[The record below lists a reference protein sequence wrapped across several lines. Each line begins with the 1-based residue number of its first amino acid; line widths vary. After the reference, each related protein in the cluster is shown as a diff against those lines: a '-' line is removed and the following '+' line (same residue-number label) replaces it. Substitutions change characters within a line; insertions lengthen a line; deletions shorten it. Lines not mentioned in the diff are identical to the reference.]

1 MPTSLFSM
9 TSMPPQD
16 QKNTCEDPSPLKLDF
31 VRVGSRYRVGKLLGS
46 GGSGESNSKSLTDI
60 SHFSDTSLGS
70 IYLGRDIRMGG
81 DVAIKIGYTGLRSS
95 RLIHEYQVYTRIA
108 GCTGTCPV
116 LWYGKEDLY
125 EVMVLEYLGKSLGD
139 LIDEQRPNSGKAFF
153 CASQMVCS

>member
-1 MPTSLFSM
+1 M
-9 TSMPPQD
+9 TSVSQISYA
-16 QKNTCEDPSPLKLDF
+16 SP
-31 VRVGSRYRVGKLLGS
+31 GSV
-46 GGSGESNSKSLTDI
+46 
-60 SHFSDTSLGS
+60 
-70 IYLGRDIRMGG
+70 YLRRGIRTGG
-81 DVAIKIGYTGLRSS
+81 DVAIKIGYTGLQSS
-95 RLIHEYQVYTRIA
+95 RLVHEYQVYTRIA